1 MATTLEE
8 ELSPL
13 GLDEVANYFTLVDE
27 KVEFQNLDQ
36 EAKLEAS
43 PVELKQLLLRS
54 KLTGDY

>member
-8 ELSPL
+8 ELSTL

>member
-13 GLDEVANYFTLVDE
+13 GLDEIANYFTPVDE

>member
-13 GLDEVANYFTLVDE
+13 GLDEDANYFTLVDE